1 MMSTNNTTRTT
12 ITTTSQATTTTLTT
26 MISYHCHHWE
36 WSEALTTQMTI
47 ETAYIIRQATSINKT
62 IH

>member
-1 MMSTNNTTRTT
+1 MSTNTTVRTT
-12 ITTTSQATTTTLTT
+12 TTTTTTHATTTTLTT

-47 ETAYIIRQATSINKT
+47 KTANVIGQATRVNKT
-62 IH
+62 VH